1 MSDRSHVT
9 PAPEGEYFEEG
20 RFAGL
25 SLLCGGIG
33 IVFLILSFVG
43 AFISPVQFSFSWL
56 FAFIFFFTLCA
67 GCLFWTIVHHVVDA
81 EWSVVIRRQLE
92 NIAWIGIPALAVLFL
107 LPLWFVRKDLYRW
120 MDIPVGIDPSLD
132 AKRGYLNW
140 QFFLIR
146 AIFFFVALAAVAYF
160 LRRFSVRQDRDGNPQ
175 FTIWMRQ
182 AAFIGLPVF
191 ALCLTFGAFDWL
203 MSLNWRWFSTMWGPY
218 IFAGTAGSSMSLL
231 VLVTTALKRAG
242 YLKVVTLEHYHI
254 RGKWMLAFSVF
265 WAYIGFSQYMLY
277 WYANIPEET
286 QWFIVRNTESWNV
299 LNWILVIGRFFVP
312 FAILLLRSVK
322 KQPLVLSCIA
332 GWVVCMQLLDMYI
345 IVLPAL
351 HGTGVHLSVLDFLP
365 LIGMGGTLTFLYLWI
380 IGKTSM
386 FPVRDPRLIE
396 SLRLTN

>member
-9 PAPEGEYFEEG
+9 PAPEGEYFESG
-20 RFAGL
+20 RFTGL
-25 SLLCGGIG
+25 SLLCLGIG
-33 IVFLILSFVG
+33 IVGLVLSVIGGFV
-43 AFISPVQFSFSWL
+43 SPVQFSFSWL
-56 FAFIFFFTLCA
+56 FGFIFFFTLCM

-81 EWSVVIRRQLE
+81 EWSVVVRRQLE
-92 NIAWIGIPALAVLFL
+92 NIALLLPVLGVLFL
-107 LPLWFVRKDLYRW
+107 LVLFWQGHNLYRW
-120 MDIPVGIDPSLD
+120 TNIAPGADPVLD
-132 AKRGYLNW
+132 AKRAYLNW
-140 QFFLIR
+140 GFFVVR
-146 AIFFFVALAAVAYF
+146 AIFFFLAVTVVAYL
-160 LRRFSVRQDRDGNPQ
+160 LRRLSVRQDRDGNPQ
-175 FTIWMRQ
+175 FTIRMRQ
-182 AAFIGLPVF
+182 AAFVGLPVF

-231 VLVTTALKRAG
+231 VLVITALKRAG
-242 YLKVVTLEHYHI
+242 YLKDVVTLEHYHI
-254 RGKWMLAFSVF
+254 MGKWMLAFSVF

-299 LNWILVIGRFFVP
+299 LNWILVIGRFFIP

-322 KQPLVLSCIA
+322 KQPLVLCCIA

-351 HGTGVHLSVLDFLP
+351 HGTGVHLSILDFLP
-365 LIGMGGTLTFLYLWI
+365 LIGIGGILAFFYLRI
-380 IGKTSM
+380 VGRTSL